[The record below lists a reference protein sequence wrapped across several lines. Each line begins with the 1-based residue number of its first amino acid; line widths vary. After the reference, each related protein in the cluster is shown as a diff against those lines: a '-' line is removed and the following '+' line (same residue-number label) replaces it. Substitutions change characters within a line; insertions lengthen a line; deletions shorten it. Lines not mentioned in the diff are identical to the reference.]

1 MNKVKSKCDKAKA
14 KIASKVAKG
23 KAKVAKKCAKA
34 CALAFALLVVCG
46 CQNPAQRAQTADTKI
61 LIYGGTV
68 TFGSEFVS
76 LAQSNETAGND
87 AGMTASPTNDI
98 KPDVDVKVGS
108 AGTGGILETAT
119 AAGVQR
125 LLAPGA
131 SATGV
136 GSTATVSSSS
146 CEGGNCTYDGCAD
159 GSCTPE

>member
-14 KIASKVAKG
+14 KCASKVAKG
-23 KAKVAKKCAKA
+23 KSKVAKKCAKA

-46 CQNPAQRAQTADTKI
+46 CQQVPSRSQTLNIRDCEIT
-61 LIYGGTV
+61 IYGGCGETNGLAAV
-68 TFGSEFVS
+68 EIGTQAMSIENSGTES
-76 LAQSNETAGND
+76 LTPTQTTAAKG
-87 AGMTASPTNDI
+87 
-98 KPDVDVKVGS
+98 
-108 AGTGGILETAT
+108 GGILETAA

-125 LLAPGA
+125 LLAPSA

-136 GSTATVSSSS
+136 GSTATVDSSS

>member
-14 KIASKVAKG
+14 KCASKVAKG

-76 LAQSNETAGND
+76 LAQANETGGDD
-87 AGMTASPTNDI
+87 AGQVASPTNDI

-108 AGTGGILETAT
+108 TGTGGILETAA

-125 LLAPGA
+125 LLAPSA

-146 CEGGNCTYDGCAD
+146 CDGGNCTYGDCTD

>member
-1 MNKVKSKCDKAKA
+1 MSKVKCECGEAKA
-14 KIASKVAKG
+14 RGASNGAKG

-34 CALAFALLVVCG
+34 FALAFALLIVCG

-87 AGMTASPTNDI
+87 AGMPASPTNDI
-98 KPDVDVKVGS
+98 KPAADVKVGS
-108 AGTGGILETAT
+108 AGTGGILETAA

-125 LLAPGA
+125 LLAPSA